1 MLQQKNVTHLTI
13 VNGAG
18 AMVADGTLVND
29 YTDFTSDGDI
39 AILDVDNIA
48 HDHTSTGAHDKFRI
62 AQRHGTQVLYSPF
75 ITSANIKNFRGTA
88 AVAATEQI
96 DYIGYNGTTGSID
109 EIDDNVYKVNLDVR
123 LSYAAITPRQMLKFG
138 VYKSGS
144 SATQADI
151 AAGLTQNLIDNFS
164 REKRFGN
171 EESIKFER
179 INSGTSTATS
189 GGALTVITGS
199 KTVTIVES
207 AGGANDAGKYNADA
221 GTMVV
226 GDYIRF
232 GHATTTTYPVYK
244 IASITGAGTGTCTVT
259 LDVPYQGVSGSVAA
273 ANAGVIP
280 VASVADFGIML
291 TGRPRTNFKAGV
303 FRYMKARWTTTLVED
318 FGATLL
324 TNAQA
329 ATEGTGVGYQ
339 IAEDEWF
346 YQGNE
351 GAYYRVM
358 VPPFTPRALA
368 VTSNYY
374 YQITLEDVDKSYSTL
389 AGTPELPKKEV
400 LAIAVTSIADQTAH
414 DNFETAL
421 ETITGLTM
429 V

>member
-1 MLQQKNVTHLTI
+1 MLQQNNVTHMT
-13 VNGAG
+13 VVKASG

-39 AILDVDNIA
+39 AILDVNNIA

-62 AQRHGTQVLYSPF
+62 AQRHGTQILYSPF

-88 AVAATEQI
+88 AVAGTEQI

-123 LSYAAITPRQMLKFG
+123 LSYAPITPRQMLKFG

-144 SATQADI
+144 SATQLDI

-179 INSGTSTATS
+179 IYSGAAATAL
-189 GGALTVITGS
+189 GNITLINGS
-199 KTVTIVES
+199 KQFKS
-207 AGGANDAGKYNADA
+207 AIDDTANIA
-221 GTMVV
+221 V
-226 GDYIRF
+226 GDIVRF
-232 GHATTTTYPVYK
+232 GG
-244 IASITGAGTGTCTVT
+244 TGAGTTPCYVVT
-259 LDVPYQGVSGSVAA
+259 GHDGGAAAARLYTMDIAWQGASVAA
-273 ANAGVIP
+273 EAAAETCAVGG
-280 VASVADFGIML
+280 DWGIKL

-324 TNAQA
+324 TNSVA
-329 ATEGTGVGYQ
+329 ATEGVGVGYQ
-339 IAEDEWF
+339 IAENEWF
-346 YQGNE
+346 MQGNE

-368 VTSNYY
+368 VGTTYY
-374 YQITLEDVDKSYSTL
+374 YQISIDDVDKSYSTL

-414 DNFETAL
+414 ANFETAL